1 MLGFLLIGL
10 LMVSAFFSAS
20 ETALMALNRYRLRH
34 LAKKQHCA
42 AMRVNHLLR
51 RTDRLLGM
59 ILIGNT
65 FANIVASSV
74 ATILAVHYWGDYGVF
89 IASLG
94 LTLIVLIFAEI
105 MPKTIAALHS
115 QLIAFA
121 VSLPLSICMKVFY
134 PMIWLA
140 NGLANSLLALVGIKI
155 RGHKSDS
162 LNTEELRTVVAEA
175 SGRIHPQHQDMLLRI
190 LDMEKVTVDD
200 VMIPRNEIVGVNL
213 EDDWSTIMN
222 ILNHCKHLQVPIYRD
237 SVDNVEGMLPLRAVT
252 QLLAKNNL
260 SKDTLVKIAQE
271 VYYIPESTPLHTQL
285 LNFRKEQ
292 RRVALV
298 VDEYG
303 DIQGMVTLEDI
314 MEEVMGEFTS
324 QESSILADMR
334 ALRDGSYLVEGSANI
349 REMNRTMEWAF
360 PTEGPKTLSGLVIE
374 HLEAIPSLGTCLK
387 LNGYPVE
394 VVAIADNKIKT
405 LRIFPQLRQ

>member
-1 MLGFLLIGL
+1 MLSIALVGLLI
-10 LMVSAFFSAS
+10 VSAFFSSS

-34 LAKKQHCA
+34 LAKKQHGA
-42 AMRVNHLLR
+42 ALRVSQLLR

-74 ATILAVHYWGDYGVF
+74 ATVLAVRYWGDYGVF

-94 LTLIVLIFAEI
+94 LTLMVLIFAEI
-105 MPKTIAALHS
+105 MPKTIAALHP
-115 QLIAFA
+115 QTIAFA
-121 VSLPLSICMKVFY
+121 VSWPLTFCMKVFY
-134 PMIWLA
+134 PVIWLA
-140 NGLANSLLALVGIKI
+140 NGLANSLLLLLGIRV

-162 LNTEELRTVVAEA
+162 LNTEELRTVVTEA
-175 SGRIHPQHQDMLLRI
+175 SGRIHPQHQAMLLRI

-213 EDDWSTIMN
+213 EDEWPIIMAT
-222 ILNHCKHLQVPIYRD
+222 LNSCQHLQMPIYRD
-237 SVDNVEGMLPLRAVT
+237 SVDNVEGMLSLRAVT
-252 QLLAKNNL
+252 QWLAKKDL
-260 SKDTLVKIAQE
+260 SKETLKKVAQE
-271 VYYIPESTPLHTQL
+271 VYYIPEGTPLHTQL

-292 RRVALV
+292 RHVALV

-303 DIQGMVTLEDI
+303 DIQGMVTMEDI
-314 MEEVMGEFTS
+314 MEEIVGEFTS
-324 QESSILADMR
+324 EESGVLADIR
-334 ALRDGSYLVEGSANI
+334 ALRDGSYLVEGSVNI

-394 VVAIADNKIKT
+394 VVSIAENKIKT
-405 LRIFPQLRQ
+405 LRIFPKLR